1 MRPDGGKAVIF
12 RMAACSAA
20 RLQSFMPNENDRTA
34 ELTLD
39 PTDWTAFG
47 ALAHRMVDDMLVHL
61 ASLPARPAWREMP
74 DDVKRSFA
82 GAVPREGAGDA
93 AAYDAFVERVM
104 PYTTGNQHPRFW
116 GWVQGNGTPLAM
128 MAEMLAAG
136 INPHLAGFNQAPALV
151 EHEVIR
157 WLAELLGMPND
168 ASGLLVS
175 GGTMANTLGLVVARH
190 AAAMRAGW
198 DVREE
203 GLQGDA
209 SGATRERLVFYGST
223 ETHNWARK
231 AAELLG
237 LGNRSFRRVPVDA
250 DFRIDMHAL
259 SRMIGDD
266 RAAGMRPFCVI
277 GTAGT
282 VNTGATDDLT
292 AVADLCAREGL
303 WFHVDGAFGALAHI
317 SHELRHIVRGME
329 RADSIGFDL
338 HKWGSMPFECAC
350 VLVRDADVHR
360 AAFTSTASYLAP
372 TARGVVAGGLPFAER
387 GLELTRNFKALKVW
401 MSLQA
406 NGATHHA
413 RLVEQNVRQAKH
425 LAARIEAHPALELL
439 APVPLNVVCFRFV
452 SEGQDEA
459 SLNRINEEILL
470 RLQERG
476 LAVPS
481 GTHIGRRYAIR
492 VANVNHRSRMADF
505 DRLVEDVVALGRE
518 LLAEM

>member
-1 MRPDGGKAVIF
+1 MVPMHD
-12 RMAACSAA
+12 
-20 RLQSFMPNENDRTA
+20 END

-39 PTDWTAFG
+39 PTDWQEFG
-47 ALAHRMVDDMLVHL
+47 ALAHRMVDDMLAHL
-61 ASLPARPAWREMP
+61 ASLPSQPAWRAMP
-74 DDVKRSFA
+74 DAVRASF
-82 GAVPREGAGDA
+82 GAPVPRDGAGDA
-93 AAYDAFVERVM
+93 AAYDAFVTRVM
-104 PYTTGNQHPRFW
+104 PYTSGNLHPKFW

-157 WLAELLGMPND
+157 WLAELLGMPAD

-175 GGTMANTLGLVVARH
+175 GGTMANTLGLAVARH
-190 AAAMRAGW
+190 AAGVASGW
-198 DVREE
+198 DLRED
-203 GLQGDA
+203 GLQGGTD
-209 SGATRERLVFYGST
+209 GERRERLVFYGST

-250 DFRIDMHAL
+250 EYRIDVAAL
-259 SRMIGDD
+259 TRMVRED
-266 RAAGMRPFCVI
+266 RANGMRPFCVI

-292 AVADLCAREGL
+292 ALADFCRDEEL
-303 WFHVDGAFGALAHI
+303 WFHVDGAFGALAYLVE
-317 SHELRHIVRGME
+317 ELRPIVRGLE

-350 VLVRDADVHR
+350 VLVRDAEMHR
-360 AAFTSTASYLAP
+360 AAFASSASYLAP
-372 TARGVVAGGLPFAER
+372 MARGVVAGGLPFAER

-401 MSLQA
+401 MSLHA
-406 NGATHHA
+406 NGAAHHG
-413 RLVEQNVRQAKH
+413 RLIAQNVRQAQR
-425 LAARIEAHPALELL
+425 LAARVGEHPSLELL
-439 APVPLNVVCFRFV
+439 APAPLNVVCFRFV
-452 SEGQDEA
+452 SPGMDDA
-459 SLNRINEEILL
+459 ALDRINEEILL

-481 GTHIGRRYAIR
+481 GTRLGGRYAIR
-492 VANVNHRSRMADF
+492 VANVNHRSRASDF
-505 DRLVEDVVALGRE
+505 DDLIADVETIGREVVADQRL
-518 LLAEM
+518 